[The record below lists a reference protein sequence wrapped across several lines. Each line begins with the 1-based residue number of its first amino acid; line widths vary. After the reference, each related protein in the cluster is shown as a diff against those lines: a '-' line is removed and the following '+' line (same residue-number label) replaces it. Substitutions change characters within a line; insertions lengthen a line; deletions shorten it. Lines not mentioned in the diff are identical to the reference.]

1 MHVMN
6 IMLHFKIQKST
17 SFLDNIGLQSIYF
30 IYRFVK
36 RENLHVYC
44 ISYNIIFTLIIP
56 QDIPYRKL
64 GFLYKVILLQSKTLN
79 FNKMFLFTI
88 LHFLLILVMPWFFF
102 KVGGGW
108 LVTFFGPEE
117 RLASSP
123 QQRLYPTHTGLYL
136 LV

>member
-1 MHVMN
+1 MHVIN

-17 SFLDNIGLQSIYF
+17 SFLDNIGLHIVFIF

-44 ISYNIIFTLIIP
+44 ISYNIIFTIIIP

-79 FNKMFLFTI
+79 FNKMFLITI
-88 LHFLLILVMPWFFF
+88 LHFLLILVMPRFF
-102 KVGGGW
+102 
-108 LVTFFGPEE
+108 
-117 RLASSP
+117 
-123 QQRLYPTHTGLYL
+123 
-136 LV
+136 